1 MDFLL
6 SSNVLID
13 FPLKDALEIFAQK
26 KVDGV
31 EIWVE
36 HLWKERSSLED
47 LRGFM
52 DSMGLKRTLHAPT
65 RDVNITSSNP
75 GIKAESVR
83 QTLEALEIAYQLGI
97 EVVTVHPGHMSSSKD
112 SPEDFFEEQTQ
123 ALFRIGKKA
132 KELGIKVGVE
142 VMERK
147 PGELVVAPED
157 LNVLLDIVNLDS
169 LGTTFDIAHAATHYK
184 DSVEPAQ
191 LNGSIVDYMKRL
203 RKIYN
208 VHVSNSSL
216 EKVHL
221 PLSRGAYD
229 FLPVLKELSEIY
241 EGTVSIEGFVPGDG
255 MRVLE
260 ENMNV
265 IHRWKESLSNL

>member
-13 FPLKDALEIFAQK
+13 FPLRDALEIFAQK
-26 KVDGV
+26 KADGV

-36 HLWKERSSLED
+36 HLWKEKSSLED
-47 LRGFM
+47 LRGLM
-52 DSMGLKRTLHAPT
+52 DSLGLKRTLHAPT

-75 GIKAESVR
+75 GIKAESIR
-83 QTLEALEIAYQLGI
+83 QTLEALEIAYRLGI
-97 EVVTVHPGHMSSSKD
+97 DVVTVHPGHMSSSKD
-112 SPEDFFEEQTQ
+112 RPEDFFEEQTQ

-142 VMERK
+142 IMEKK
-147 PGELVVAPED
+147 PGELVVAPGD

-169 LGTTFDIAHAATHYK
+169 LGTTFDIAHAATLYK
-184 DSVEPAQ
+184 GSVEPAQ
-191 LNGSIVDYMKRL
+191 LNESIVDYMKKL

-221 PLSRGAYD
+221 PLSRGVYD
-229 FLPVLKELSEIY
+229 FLPVLKELSQIY
-241 EGTVSIEGFVPGDG
+241 RGTVSIEGFVPGDG

-265 IHRWKESLSNL
+265 IHRWKGALSNL

>member
-13 FPLKDALEIFAQK
+13 FPLKDALEIFANK

-36 HLWKERSSLED
+36 HLWKEKSSLED
-47 LRGFM
+47 LRGLM
-52 DSMGLKRTLHAPT
+52 DSLGLKCTLHAPT

-75 GIKAESVR
+75 RIKDESIR
-83 QTLEALEIAYQLGI
+83 QTLEALEIAYRLGI
-97 EVVTVHPGHMSSSKD
+97 DVVTVHPGHMSSSKD
-112 SPEDFFEEQTQ
+112 RPENFFEEQTQ
-123 ALFRIGKKA
+123 ALFMIGKKA
-132 KELGIKVGVE
+132 KELGVKVGVE

-147 PGELVVAPED
+147 PGELVVTPED

-184 DSVEPAQ
+184 GSVELAQ

-208 VHVSNSSL
+208 VHVSNSSP

-241 EGTVSIEGFVPGDG
+241 RGTVSIEGFVPGDG

-265 IHRWKESLSNL
+265 IHRWKETLSNL